1 MNPPDPIRKAWSF
14 RLGRMLGVD
23 VYVHVTFLLLLGFIG
38 VAHGLAGRSLDAA
51 LTGVLFFAGIFL
63 CVLLHE
69 FGHVLA
75 ARRYGIQTK
84 DITLL
89 PIGGLARLER
99 IPEKPA
105 QELVVALAGP
115 AVNVV
120 IAAGFAVGLGLGGYW
135 QSFASLSLTG
145 GNLFERLLFANLF
158 LVGFNLIPAFPMDGG
173 RVLRSLLAMRFGAVR
188 ATRVAAA
195 IGKGIAVVFGFVGL
209 FTNPL
214 LLLIALFVW
223 IGASQ
228 EAAAVEMKSAFEGV
242 PVRAAMLTQFETLSP
257 TTTLG
262 DASRI
267 LLAGSQQDFP
277 VVERGQVVG
286 LLTRDRLFEA
296 LRDRGESQVVAE
308 VMERSFQVARPEDML
323 DVVIGLSQPER
334 PAAIPVLHNGRI
346 AGLLTPDNIG
356 ELYMISAALQA
367 RGTVPPKVAPPVINP
382 QTQPADVPLERP
394 LASPLHD

>member
-1 MNPPDPIRKAWSF
+1 MKVKNANRNTWSF

-23 VYVHVTFLLLLGFIG
+23 VYVHFTFLLLLGFIG
-38 VAHGLAGRSLDAA
+38 VAHGLAGRSVDAA

-69 FGHVLA
+69 FGHALA
-75 ARRYGIQTK
+75 ARRYGIKTT

-120 IAAGFAVGLGLGGYW
+120 IAAGLAVGLWLGGYW
-135 QSFASLSLTG
+135 QTLSSLSLTG
-145 GNLFERLLFANLF
+145 GNLFERLLLANVF

-173 RVLRSLLAMRFGAVR
+173 RVLRSLLAMRLGPVR
-188 ATRVAAA
+188 ATNLAAA

-209 FTNPL
+209 FTNPM

-228 EAAAVEMKSAFEGV
+228 EAAAVEMKSAFDGV
-242 PVRAAMLTQFETLSP
+242 PVREAMLTQFETLSP
-257 TTTLG
+257 RDDFGRCLANSPGRFAAGFSGGRTWPG
-262 DASRI
+262 GGFAHAGPFVRGAARPRGEPGRCRSDGAKFPGRAARR
-267 LLAGSQQDFP
+267 LAGCGHGGSANRSVRRRSRCCTTAGSP
-277 VVERGQVVG
+277 VC
-286 LLTRDRLFEA
+286 
-296 LRDRGESQVVAE
+296 
-308 VMERSFQVARPEDML
+308 
-323 DVVIGLSQPER
+323 
-334 PAAIPVLHNGRI
+334 
-346 AGLLTPDNIG
+346 
-356 ELYMISAALQA
+356 
-367 RGTVPPKVAPPVINP
+367 
-382 QTQPADVPLERP
+382 
-394 LASPLHD
+394 

>member
-1 MNPPDPIRKAWSF
+1 
-14 RLGRMLGVD
+14 MLGVD
-23 VYVHVTFLLLLGFIG
+23 VYVHFTFLLLLGFIG
-38 VAHGLAGRSLDAA
+38 MAHGLAGRSVNAA

-75 ARRYGIQTK
+75 ARRYGIKTK

-105 QELVVALAGP
+105 QELFVALAGP
-115 AVNVV
+115 AVNVI
-120 IAAGFAVGLGLGGYW
+120 IAAGLAVGLWLGGYW
-135 QSFASLSLTG
+135 QTLSSLTLTG

-173 RVLRSLLAMRFGAVR
+173 RVLRSLLAMRLGPVR
-188 ATRVAAA
+188 ATNLAAT

-209 FTNPL
+209 FNNPM

-242 PVRAAMLTQFETLSP
+242 PVREAMLTQFETLSP
-257 TTTLG
+257 QTTLG
-262 DASRI
+262 DASRT

-308 VMERSFQVARPEDML
+308 VMDRSFQVARPDDLL
-323 DVVIGLSQPER
+323 DVVMGQSQPER

-356 ELYMISAALQA
+356 ELYMISAALRA
-367 RGTVPPKVAPPVINP
+367 RGAASRIAPPVINRS
-382 QTQPADVPLERP
+382 ADGAGLHRP
-394 LASPLHD
+394 IASPLHD